1 MARGVIKVALVTCK
15 RLPEPDPDEALLASA
30 LERAGVRATL
40 LAWDDPD
47 APWGEQ
53 DAAILRSTWNYY
65 EAVERFVGWA
75 EDAAKA
81 TRLFNPTSIVRQNAR
96 KTYLRDLEARGIDVA
111 PTEFVARGEPRD
123 LAELARARGWEAVVI
138 KPVVSAGSFRTARFD
153 APPGADAQ
161 AFLDALVA
169 DRDAMVQRWLPS
181 VETHG
186 ERSIVWID
194 GEVTHAVRKSPRFA
208 GGVEQVS
215 DEVPVAPEERA
226 LAERALA
233 PFAKD
238 LLYARVDMVR
248 DEDGVLRVMELE
260 MIEPSL
266 FFSRCARENDALDR
280 FVAGVVR
287 RARGV

>member
-1 MARGVIKVALVTCK
+1 VLAIAVATCK
-15 RLPEPDPDEALLASA
+15 ELPEPDPDQALLASA
-30 LERAGVRATL
+30 LERAGARATL

-47 APWGEQ
+47 ARWSEH

-65 EAVERFVGWA
+65 ESVDRFLGWA
-75 EDAAKA
+75 EETARA
-81 TRLFNPTSIVRQNAR
+81 TRLFNPASVVRQNVHKA
-96 KTYLRDLEARGIDVA
+96 YLRELDARGVDVA
-111 PTEFVARGEPRD
+111 PTEHVARGESRD
-123 LAELARARGWEAVVI
+123 VAELARARGWGAIVI
-138 KPVVSAGSFRTARFD
+138 KPAVSAGSFRTARFD
-153 APPGADAQ
+153 AAARAEAQ

-181 VETHG
+181 VETYG
-186 ERSIVWID
+186 ERSLVWID

-215 DEVPVAPEERA
+215 GEVPVAPDERA
-226 LAERALA
+226 LAERAVA

-266 FFSRCARENDALDR
+266 FFGQCARGNDALDR
-280 FVAGVVR
+280 FVAAVVR